1 MAEPNPVTASPPSEP
16 DVYRP
21 VSLLAVA
28 GLCLSGLYGA
38 LVVITAL
45 VALFQGAPFFL
56 PQWTIL
62 FALAGG
68 VVSFLGVRQIANSEG
83 TRAGAALARWGLWLA
98 VVLGPAYLA
107 YHYFTGLAL
116 KQQAN
121 SFLLAKNDDDSG
133 FFPRLIDGSSEE
145 INRAFLLTKTYSER
159 LGRDPKN
166 HERMNRD
173 FDAAGPMGEGGE
185 LSNFREHPLV
195 RGLSG
200 KKEATVEPLG
210 VQEWKYDSAGR
221 TYQVVRNYKVHTPAM
236 SIDVQVKVASTEGDD
251 SEGRRKWFVVFR
263 EMRPGPPQ
271 WTKLGEALREARHRS
286 RSAMERLVK
295 SPQAKDFEAL
305 QDDTA
310 YERVFPRDFP
320 VEALKRKMVSILEG
334 TSPEVQ
340 RQIIPME
347 EAPLVWDTLPG
358 DRLRLAHDANLQ
370 VEAVRD
376 IAGFKPFKARMR
388 FWVETV
394 GAYDPLAATEP
405 PTWRPQSFEI
415 TSVSG
420 AAYGPPTL
428 QKQ

>member
-1 MAEPNPVTASPPSEP
+1 MAETNPVTATPPSEP

-28 GLCLSGLYGA
+28 GLCLSGLYCA

-56 PQWTIL
+56 PKWTIL

-68 VVSFLGVRQIANSEG
+68 AVSFLGVRQIANSEG
-83 TRAGAALARWGLWLA
+83 TRAGAALARWGLGLA
-98 VVLGPAYLA
+98 IVLGPAYLA
-107 YHYFTGLAL
+107 YDYFTGLAL

-121 SFLLAKNDDDSG
+121 SFLLSKNDDDSG
-133 FFPRLIDGSSEE
+133 FFPRLIDGSAEE
-145 INRAFLLTKTYSER
+145 VNRAFLLTEPYSSR
-159 LGRDPKN
+159 LGHDPKN
-166 HERMNRD
+166 FERMNRD
-173 FDAAGPMGEGGE
+173 FDAPTSPMAEGGK

-195 RGLSG
+195 RGLAN
-200 KKEATVEPLG
+200 KKDATVEPLG

-221 TYQVVRNYKVHTPAM
+221 TYHVVRNYRVNTPVM
-236 SIDVQVKVASTEGDD
+236 SVEVLVKVASTEGDD

-271 WTKLGEALREARHRS
+271 WTQLGGALREARNRS

-295 SPQAKDFEAL
+295 NPQAKDFAAL

-310 YERVFPRDFP
+310 YDRVFPKDFP
-320 VEALKRKMVSILEG
+320 REALQRKMIGILEG

-340 RQIIPME
+340 RQIIPIE
-347 EAPLVWDTLPG
+347 EAPLVWEKLPG
-358 DRLRLAHDANLQ
+358 DRLRLAHDVNLQ

-388 FWVETV
+388 FWIETV
-394 GAYDPLAATEP
+394 GAYDPLASLEP
-405 PTWRPQSFEI
+405 PTWVPKSFEI

-420 AAYGPPTL
+420 PPQGP
-428 QKQ
+428 QMMKQ